1 MNDKTTKRRPSPSM
15 VVAMLALVLAL
26 GAGAAYAH
34 SHFIITSKSQI
45 KPSVRRAL
53 HGAKGAAGRNGVNGV
68 NGTNGTNGATG
79 PIGATGAQGAGGPQG
94 PGAQILEGT
103 LDAGQTSTPVGPIP
117 VQVHCVDG
125 GAFPNVPN
133 AVLETTDTSGVT
145 TFPIEIFGGNYYT
158 TETYGAN
165 GTNGTT
171 PVYSAAFGSTS
182 PTALNSGGIGTQGIF
197 GVGTILLTHYSG
209 PIGHVTDTT
218 ETVTFDVQVAGAA
231 STDGTCSFA
240 AQIVPSS

>member
-15 VVAMLALVLAL
+15 VVAVLALVLAL

-53 HGAKGAAGRNGVNGV
+53 HGAKGAAGRDGV
-68 NGTNGTNGATG
+68 NGTNGT
-79 PIGATGAQGAGGPQG
+79 IGATGQTGATGVQGAGGPQG
-94 PGAQILEGT
+94 PGAQVLEGT
-103 LDAGQTSTPVGPIP
+103 LDAGQTSTPVGTIP
-117 VQVHCVDG
+117 VQVHCIDEG
-125 GAFPNVPN
+125 TFPSAPN
-133 AVLETTDTSGVT
+133 AVLETTDTSGAT
-145 TFPIEIFGGNYYT
+145 SFPIELFGGNYYT

-182 PTALNSGGIGTQGIF
+182 PTALNSGGIGTPGIF
-197 GVGTILLTHYSG
+197 GIGTTLLTHYRG
-209 PIGHVTDTT
+209 PIGRVTDTT
-218 ETVTFDVQVAGAA
+218 ETVTFDLQVAAA
-231 STDGTCSFA
+231 SGTDGTCSFA
-240 AQIVPSS
+240 AQIVSSS